1 MLKAERQQKIVDQ
14 VLHDGTMTVSEL
26 SAQFDVSE
34 ITIRRDLDEL
44 DALGYLERVRGG
56 VRRPSPRGPEPPVVQ
71 RQKTNVVEKKAI
83 AYAAMELISD
93 GDVIGLHMGTTT
105 LELAR
110 VLAGQPWVDLK
121 VVTNGIPIM
130 SELARVPGI
139 QLICVGGV
147 VDVNELATN
156 GYHAEEFLSRLN
168 LSKLFLGCRGIDTEQ
183 GITNTIQSEKELG
196 IIQSFVEIAS
206 RVIVLADHSKFN
218 QVFSMQVLPLSAIEM
233 VITDLQTPDSVLD
246 TIAGYGIQIVQS
258 PHPLDAD

>member
-1 MLKAERQQKIVDQ
+1 MLKAERQQKIANQ

-26 SAQFDVSE
+26 SELFDVSE

-56 VRRPSPRGPEPPVVQ
+56 VRKPSPKGPEPPVVQ
-71 RQKTNVVEKKAI
+71 RQKTNVAEKKAI
-83 AYAAMELISD
+83 AHAAMELISD

-110 VLAGQPWVDLK
+110 VLARQPWSNLQ

-130 SELARVPGI
+130 SELAHIPGI

-147 VDVNELATN
+147 VDADELATN

-168 LSKLFLGCRGIDTEQ
+168 LSKLFLGCRGIDAEQ

-196 IIQSFVEIAS
+196 IVQTFVEIAS
-206 RVIVLADHSKFN
+206 RVVVLADHSKLN
-218 QVFSMQVLPLSAIEM
+218 QVFPMQVLPLSAIEM
-233 VITDLQTPDSVLD
+233 IITD
-246 TIAGYGIQIVQS
+246 IQA
-258 PHPLDAD
+258 PHPVLGMIAEHGVQVRLVDPVT